1 MPHRHK
7 IYDTD
12 PYFSINPLTR
22 IIKNET
28 SSKITLIQHDHNS
41 ERFTFEIPRFLEE
54 HDMSECNV
62 VQVHYINIESGNKNQ
77 NEDVYGVT
85 DLHIDP
91 DDDDKVI
98 CSWLVSGNATK
109 YVGSLNF
116 VVRFSCVTDGVIEY
130 AWNTAVFSGISVST
144 GIYNT
149 DVIAEEYS
157 DIISAWA
164 ERIERQETRFFFCEE
179 STDGGNY
186 DKRFNFEN
194 IYPNYITPVYESCII
209 HKGAVYEVKTVKRS
223 YCEANKVMDIMPE
236 GSNGGGE
243 VSTTVVELDS
253 SELMPITQGLVYL
266 FDINGKIPVGVEV
279 VKAEGSFDGE
289 TWFDFKRM
297 FEIEPLCPY
306 YIANTHIFYDENNGM
321 NCLLAIGV
329 YSDFPAW
336 LESVKNYELS
346 KIRITYKS

>member
-7 IYDTD
+7 IYDAD

-41 ERFTFEIPRFLEE
+41 ERFTFEIPRFIEE

-62 VQVHYINIESGNKNQ
+62 VQVHYINIESGNKNK
-77 NEDVYGVT
+77 NEDVYDVT
-85 DLHIDP
+85 DLHISI

-157 DIISAWA
+157 DVIAQWA
-164 ERIERQETRFFFCEE
+164 ERIESQETRFFFCEE
-179 STDGGNY
+179 SVNGTSK
-186 DKRFNFEN
+186 DKKFAFED
-194 IYPNYITPVYESCII
+194 IYPNDITPVRGSYII
-209 HKGAVYEVKTVKRS
+209 HDGALYHVETLRQS
-223 YCEANKVMDIMPE
+223 NCEADKVMDIMPK
-236 GSNGGGE
+236 GGLSSGE
-243 VSTTVVELDS
+243 VSTTAVELDS

-266 FDINGKIPVGVEV
+266 FDINGNIPVGVEV